1 MEKGARWGAPL
12 QAIQQ
17 WHDALTAI
25 RQDLHANPELG
36 FQEVRTS
43 GIVAKTLSLLGYEV
57 TSGIA
62 RTGVVGVLK
71 GQQSDSGL
79 SIGLRA
85 DMDALPM
92 TETNTFLHRSQR
104 EGLAHGCGHDG
115 HTTMLLGAAK
125 YLAQTRRFNGTAVL
139 IFQPAEEGLGG
150 AKAMI
155 EEGLFERFPCDR
167 LFALH
172 NWPALPPG
180 TIGINDGPMMAAADR
195 FEVVVRGR
203 GGHGAHPYQAIDPV
217 VVSAHII
224 TALQTIVARNINP
237 IDAAVLSVCAVQ
249 AGQLTAMSV
258 IPHEARLVGTVRTFR
273 KTVQT
278 QIEQRIYEIATQVAA
293 AFGATAEMSY
303 ERVYPA
309 TLNTP
314 KEARF
319 VGDVASR
326 LFGEPQVI
334 RDLPPSLG
342 SEDFSLLLQHCP
354 GAYFRL
360 GQGGAEDGKLL
371 HGSNYDFNDAV
382 LPAGAAMMAALV
394 EQGMPL
400 TEPAESYNVS
410 HLQPASV

>member
-150 AKAMI
+150 A
-155 EEGLFERFPCDR
+155 
-167 LFALH
+167 
-172 NWPALPPG
+172 
-180 TIGINDGPMMAAADR
+180 
-195 FEVVVRGR
+195 
-203 GGHGAHPYQAIDPV
+203 
-217 VVSAHII
+217 
-224 TALQTIVARNINP
+224 
-237 IDAAVLSVCAVQ
+237 
-249 AGQLTAMSV
+249 
-258 IPHEARLVGTVRTFR
+258 
-273 KTVQT
+273 
-278 QIEQRIYEIATQVAA
+278 
-293 AFGATAEMSY
+293 
-303 ERVYPA
+303 
-309 TLNTP
+309 
-314 KEARF
+314 
-319 VGDVASR
+319 
-326 LFGEPQVI
+326 
-334 RDLPPSLG
+334 
-342 SEDFSLLLQHCP
+342 
-354 GAYFRL
+354 
-360 GQGGAEDGKLL
+360 
-371 HGSNYDFNDAV
+371 
-382 LPAGAAMMAALV
+382 
-394 EQGMPL
+394 
-400 TEPAESYNVS
+400 
-410 HLQPASV
+410 